1 MHDGARSILTT
12 LVMAKLEKL
21 YEMTPKLHKKFKDV
35 VETYALLCVENN
47 GVDKAVTNENVE
59 VFVRAVEQVFGDL
72 LDGSKSSTTK
82 STSNEG
88 PRRLSFDSE
97 PSPVEC
103 RRRMSSESDVSI
115 TVSNTTETTVSSV
128 HTSDSETTTSIKKV
142 KQWKQKQKTFA
153 KKQIKTMGTP
163 RQLPPGVM
171 WHKTRINPDNAEK
184 AGLKVIH
191 EHVMEDHIRAFETA
205 LDAHEVELV
214 NEMRAMKGE
223 PEISSKSCVVVN
235 NCVYTTGGPAIFH
248 CVMETHNGCQDVVIY
263 IHVNKSTRGIALHRQ
278 TFVAECV
285 ETGVCLLRHT
295 VASMRFWKELGTATI
310 CMQYRDQ
317 QKQNMAPTAFF
328 HLESISHCRLF
339 AKELHADQEQSEHG
353 SSQ

>member
-1 MHDGARSILTT
+1 
-12 LVMAKLEKL
+12 
-21 YEMTPKLHKKFKDV
+21 MTPKLHKQFKDV

-47 GVDKAVTNENVE
+47 GVDRAVSRENVQ
-59 VFVRAVEQVFGDL
+59 VFVHAVEQVFGDL
-72 LDGSKSSTTK
+72 LDGSQSRTTK
-82 STSNEG
+82 SSLHDGLQSMTTKSSLHDG
-88 PRRLSFDSE
+88 SRRLSLDSE
-97 PSPVEC
+97 PSPVEY
-103 RRRMSSESDVSI
+103 RRRMSCESDVSM
-115 TVSNTTETTVSSV
+115 TMSNTTETTVSSV
-128 HTSDSETTTSIKKV
+128 HTSDSERTMSIKKV
-142 KQWKQKQKTFA
+142 KQWKRQQKTHT
-153 KKQIKTMGTP
+153 KREIETTGSP

-171 WHKTRINPDNAEK
+171 WHKTRIKPDHVEK
-184 AGLKVIH
+184 AGLEVIR

-205 LDAHEVELV
+205 LDAHAVELV

-263 IHVNKSTRGIALHRQ
+263 IHVNKSTRGIAVHRQ

-285 ETGVCLLRHT
+285 ETGACLLRHT

-317 QKQNMAPTAFF
+317 TKQHMAPTAFF

-339 AKELHADQEQSEHG
+339 AKELHAEHDRSEHG
-353 SSQ
+353 SLQ